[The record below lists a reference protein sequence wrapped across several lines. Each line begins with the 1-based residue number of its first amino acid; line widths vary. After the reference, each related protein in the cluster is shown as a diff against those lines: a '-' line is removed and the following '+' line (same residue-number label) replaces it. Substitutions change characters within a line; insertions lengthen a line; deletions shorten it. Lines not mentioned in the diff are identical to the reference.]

1 MRSYYLDEL
10 NPADMRR
17 LLPHLEAK
25 GLQGS
30 MKGIYWLALPEP
42 LLSEEQSAHK
52 EECGPF
58 VASLETGDGWI
69 KMELLI
75 RGRGKLRCSCIGYA
89 STEQRNWL
97 IAQVDAMLHELD
109 IAV

>member
-1 MRSYYLDEL
+1 MRSYYIDEL
-10 NPADMRR
+10 NPADMQS
-17 LLPHLEAK
+17 LLSHLEAT

-30 MKGIYWLALPEP
+30 MEGIYWLALPEP
-42 LLSEEQSAHK
+42 LLLEEQRAHM

-69 KMELLI
+69 KVELLI

-89 STEQRNWL
+89 TAEQRHWL
-97 IAQVDAMLHELD
+97 IAQVDAMLGELN